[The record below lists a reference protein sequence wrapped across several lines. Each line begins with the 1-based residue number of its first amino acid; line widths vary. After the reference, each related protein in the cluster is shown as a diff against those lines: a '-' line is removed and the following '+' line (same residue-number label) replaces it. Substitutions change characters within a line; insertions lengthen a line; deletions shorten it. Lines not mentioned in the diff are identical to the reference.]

1 MGHVLGTGLI
11 DSADE
16 RRVVERLMRADL
28 FSGWGIRTLSSN
40 ADGFNPVGYHNGSV
54 WVHDTAIIARG
65 MQTSGHTT
73 EAATLALALLDA
85 GTAFQYRYPELFSG
99 DERTLAQV
107 PIPYP
112 ASCRPQAWAA
122 SSAVVI
128 ADILG
133 GLA

>member
-1 MGHVLGTGLI
+1 
-11 DSADE
+11 
-16 RRVVERLMRADL
+16 MRPDM

-40 ADGFNPVGYHNGSV
+40 AAGFNPVGYHNGSV

-65 MQTSGHTT
+65 MNSTGHTS

-85 GTAFQYRYPELFSG
+85 GTAFNYRFPELFSG
-99 DERTLAQV
+99 DERTISQT

-128 ADILG
+128 AEILG